1 MKNVAIE
8 SQVRTKAGKGAAR
21 KLRHAGQTPGVLY
34 GPKAETI
41 SLSVNTHE
49 FNKLLNSAGGEPLL
63 FTLNLKSN
71 GDSNSHTA
79 LIKNL
84 QLHPVDDKIRHIDFY
99 EVLMDEEVQVDVPI
113 TAVGKAKGVEADMGV
128 LEIIQRTVK
137 ISCLPLAIPRNI
149 QINVSDLELG
159 DVVHVSDIS
168 APEGVRL
175 MDDPETT
182 LMTIVASRAEEEEEE
197 EEREE
202 EEETEIEVDKE
213 EESE

>member
-8 SQVRTKAGKGAAR
+8 TQVRTKAGKGVAR

-49 FNKLLNSAGGEPLL
+49 FNMLLNSAGGEPLL
-63 FTLNLKSN
+63 FTLNLRSN
-71 GDSNSHTA
+71 GDSSSHTA
-79 LIKNL
+79 LIKDL
-84 QLHPVDDKIRHIDFY
+84 QLHPVDDRIRHVDFY

-113 TAVGKAKGVEADMGV
+113 TAVGKAKGVEVDMGV
-128 LEIIQRTVK
+128 LEIIHRTVR
-137 ISCLPLAIPRNI
+137 ISCLPLAIPRDI
-149 QINVSDLELG
+149 QINVSDLGLG
-159 DVVHVSDIS
+159 EAVHVADIKP
-168 APEGVRL
+168 PEGVRL

-197 EEREE
+197 KEEEIEVEE
-202 EEETEIEVDKE
+202 EEEAE
-213 EESE
+213 

>member
-1 MKNVAIE
+1 MKNVAIDI
-8 SQVRTKAGKGAAR
+8 QARTKAGKGVAR

-41 SLSVNTHE
+41 SFSVNTHE

-79 LIKNL
+79 LIKDL

-99 EVLMDEEVQVDVPI
+99 KVLMDEEVQVDVPI

-159 DVVHVSDIS
+159 DVVHVSDIV

-182 LMTIVASRAEEEEEE
+182 LMTIVASRAEEEEK
-197 EEREE
+197 
-202 EEETEIEVDKE
+202 EEETEIEVE
-213 EESE
+213 EEGEAE

>member
-1 MKNVAIE
+1 MKNVAIDI
-8 SQVRTKAGKGAAR
+8 QARTKAGKGVAR

-99 EVLMDEEVQVDVPI
+99 EVLMDEEVQVEVPI
-113 TAVGKAKGVEADMGV
+113 TAVGKAKGVETDVGV

-159 DVVHVSDIS
+159 DVVHVSDIT

-213 EESE
+213 KESE

>member
-1 MKNVAIE
+1 MKNVAIDI
-8 SQVRTKAGKGAAR
+8 QARTKAGKGVAR

-71 GDSNSHTA
+71 GDSSSHTA
-79 LIKNL
+79 LIKDL
-84 QLHPVDDKIRHIDFY
+84 QMHPVDDKIRHIDFY
-99 EVLMDEEVQVDVPI
+99 EVLMDKEVQVDVPI
-113 TAVGKAKGVEADMGV
+113 TAVGKAKGVETDMGV

-159 DVVHVSDIS
+159 DVVHVSDIA

-197 EEREE
+197 EE
-202 EEETEIEVDKE
+202 EETEIEVEEE

>member
-1 MKNVAIE
+1 MKNVTIDIQA
-8 SQVRTKAGKGAAR
+8 RTKAGKGVAR

-34 GPKAETI
+34 GPKVETI
-41 SLSVNTHE
+41 SFSVNTHE
-49 FNKLLNSAGGEPLL
+49 FNKLLKSAGGEPLL

-71 GDSNSHTA
+71 GDSSNYTA
-79 LIKNL
+79 LIKDL

-99 EVLMDEEVQVDVPI
+99 EVLMDEEVQVEVPI
-113 TAVGKAKGVEADMGV
+113 TAVGKAKGVETDMGV
-128 LEIIQRTVK
+128 LEIIQRTIK

-149 QINVSDLELG
+149 PINVSDLELG
-159 DVVHVSDIS
+159 DVVHVSDIT

-197 EEREE
+197 EEEAEAEVEE
-202 EEETEIEVDKE
+202 EEE
-213 EESE
+213 ESE

>member
-1 MKNVAIE
+1 MKNVAIDIHA
-8 SQVRTKAGKGAAR
+8 RTKAGKGVAR

-63 FTLNLKSN
+63 FTLNLKNN
-71 GDSNSHTA
+71 GDSSSHTA
-79 LIKNL
+79 LIKDL
-84 QLHPVDDKIRHIDFY
+84 QLHPVEDKIRHIDFY
-99 EVLMDEEVQVDVPI
+99 EVLMDEEVQVEVPI
-113 TAVGKAKGVEADMGV
+113 TAAGKAKGVEIDMGV

-149 QINVSDLELG
+149 QINVSDLGLG
-159 DVVHVSDIS
+159 DAVHVSDIT

-175 MDDPETT
+175 LDDPETT
-182 LMTIVASRAEEEEEE
+182 LMTIVASKAEEAEK
-197 EEREE
+197 
-202 EEETEIEVDKE
+202 EEETEIEVEEE

>member
-1 MKNVAIE
+1 M
-8 SQVRTKAGKGAAR
+8 
-21 KLRHAGQTPGVLY
+21 
-34 GPKAETI
+34 
-41 SLSVNTHE
+41 
-49 FNKLLNSAGGEPLL
+49 
-63 FTLNLKSN
+63 
-71 GDSNSHTA
+71 
-79 LIKNL
+79 
-84 QLHPVDDKIRHIDFY
+84 DK
-99 EVLMDEEVQVDVPI
+99 EVQVDVPI
-113 TAVGKAKGVEADMGV
+113 TAVGKAKGVETDMGV

-159 DVVHVSDIS
+159 DVVHVSDIA

-197 EEREE
+197 EE
-202 EEETEIEVDKE
+202 EETEIEVEEE

>member
-1 MKNVAIE
+1 MKNVAIDIHA
-8 SQVRTKAGKGAAR
+8 RTKAGKGVAR

-71 GDSNSHTA
+71 GDSSSHTA
-79 LIKNL
+79 LIKDL

-99 EVLMDEEVQVDVPI
+99 EVLMDEEVQVEVPI
-113 TAVGKAKGVEADMGV
+113 TAVGKAKGVETDVGV

-159 DVVHVSDIS
+159 DVVHVSDIT

-197 EEREE
+197 KEE
-202 EEETEIEVDKE
+202 EEETEIEVEEE

>member
-8 SQVRTKAGKGAAR
+8 TQVRTKAGKGVAR

-49 FNKLLNSAGGEPLL
+49 FNMLLNSAGGEPLL
-63 FTLNLKSN
+63 FTLNLRSN
-71 GDSNSHTA
+71 GDSSSHTA
-79 LIKNL
+79 LIKDL
-84 QLHPVDDKIRHIDFY
+84 QLHPVDDRIRHVDFY

-113 TAVGKAKGVEADMGV
+113 TAVGKAKGVEVDMGV
-128 LEIIQRTVK
+128 LEIIHRTVR
-137 ISCLPLAIPRNI
+137 ISCLPLAIPRDI
-149 QINVSDLELG
+149 QINVSDLGLG
-159 DVVHVSDIS
+159 ETVHVADIKP
-168 APEGVRL
+168 PEGVRL

-197 EEREE
+197 KEEEIEVEE
-202 EEETEIEVDKE
+202 EEEAE
-213 EESE
+213 

>member
-1 MKNVAIE
+1 MKNVAIDI
-8 SQVRTKAGKGAAR
+8 QARTKAGKGVAR

-71 GDSNSHTA
+71 GDSSSHTA
-79 LIKNL
+79 LIKDL

-99 EVLMDEEVQVDVPI
+99 EVLMDEEVQVEVPI

-159 DVVHVSDIS
+159 DVVHVADIT

-182 LMTIVASRAEEEEEE
+182 LMTIVASRAEEEEK
-197 EEREE
+197 EE
-202 EEETEIEVDKE
+202 EEEAEIEVEEE

>member
-1 MKNVAIE
+1 MKNVAIDI
-8 SQVRTKAGKGAAR
+8 QARTKAGKGVAR

-63 FTLNLKSN
+63 FTLNLRNN
-71 GDSNSHTA
+71 GDSSSHTA
-79 LIKNL
+79 LIKDL
-84 QLHPVDDKIRHIDFY
+84 QLHPVEDKIRHIDFY
-99 EVLMDEEVQVDVPI
+99 EVLMDEEVQVEVPI
-113 TAVGKAKGVEADMGV
+113 TAVGKAKGVEIDMGV

-137 ISCLPLAIPRNI
+137 ISCLPLAIPRDI
-149 QINVSDLELG
+149 QINVSDLGLG
-159 DVVHVSDIS
+159 DAVHVSDIT

-175 MDDPETT
+175 IDDPETT
-182 LMTIVASRAEEEEEE
+182 LMTIVASRAEEEEK
-197 EEREE
+197 EE
-202 EEETEIEVDKE
+202 EEETEIEVEEK

>member
-1 MKNVAIE
+1 MKNVAIDIHA
-8 SQVRTKAGKGAAR
+8 RTKAGKGVAR

-63 FTLNLKSN
+63 FTLNLKNN
-71 GDSNSHTA
+71 GDSSSHTA
-79 LIKNL
+79 LIKDL
-84 QLHPVDDKIRHIDFY
+84 QLHPVEDKIRHIDFY
-99 EVLMDEEVQVDVPI
+99 EVLMDEEVQVEVPI
-113 TAVGKAKGVEADMGV
+113 TAVGKAKGVEIDMGV

-149 QINVSDLELG
+149 QINVSDLGLG
-159 DVVHVSDIS
+159 DAVHVSDIT

-175 MDDPETT
+175 LDDPETT
-182 LMTIVASRAEEEEEE
+182 LVTIVASKAEEEEK
-197 EEREE
+197 
-202 EEETEIEVDKE
+202 EEETEIEVEEE

>member
-1 MKNVAIE
+1 MKNVTIDIQA
-8 SQVRTKAGKGAAR
+8 RTEAGKGVAR

-41 SLSVNTHE
+41 SFSVNTHE
-49 FNKLLNSAGGEPLL
+49 FNKLLKSAGGEPLL

-71 GDSNSHTA
+71 GDSSNYTA
-79 LIKNL
+79 LIKDL

-99 EVLMDEEVQVDVPI
+99 EVLMDEEVQVEVPI
-113 TAVGKAKGVEADMGV
+113 TAVGKAKGVETDMGV
-128 LEIIQRTVK
+128 LEIIQRTIK

-149 QINVSDLELG
+149 PINVSDLELG
-159 DVVHVSDIS
+159 DVVHVSDIT

-182 LMTIVASRAEEEEEE
+182 LMTIVASRAEEEEK
-197 EEREE
+197 EE
-202 EEETEIEVDKE
+202 EEEPEIEVEEE

>member
-1 MKNVAIE
+1 MKNVAIDI
-8 SQVRTKAGKGAAR
+8 QARTKAGKGVAR

-49 FNKLLNSAGGEPLL
+49 FYKLLNSAGGEPLL

-71 GDSNSHTA
+71 GDSSSHTA
-79 LIKNL
+79 LIKDL

-99 EVLMDEEVQVDVPI
+99 EVLMDEEVQVEVPI
-113 TAVGKAKGVEADMGV
+113 TPVGKAKGVEADMGV

-159 DVVHVSDIS
+159 DVVHVADIT

-182 LMTIVASRAEEEEEE
+182 LMTVVASRAEEEEKEE
-197 EEREE
+197 EEAEVEVEE
-202 EEETEIEVDKE
+202 EEE
-213 EESE
+213 SE

>member
-1 MKNVAIE
+1 MKNVAIDI
-8 SQVRTKAGKGAAR
+8 QARTKAGKGVAR
-21 KLRHAGQTPGVLY
+21 KLRHTGQTPGVLY

-182 LMTIVASRAEEEEEE
+182 LMTIVASRAEEEEKEE
-197 EEREE
+197 EE
-202 EEETEIEVDKE
+202 EEETEIEVEEE

>member
-1 MKNVAIE
+1 MKNVAIDI
-8 SQVRTKAGKGAAR
+8 QARIKAGKGVAR

-63 FTLNLKSN
+63 FTLNLKNN
-71 GDSNSHTA
+71 GDSSSHTA
-79 LIKNL
+79 LIKDL
-84 QLHPVDDKIRHIDFY
+84 QLHPVEDKIRHIDFY
-99 EVLMDEEVQVDVPI
+99 EVLMDEEVQVEVPI
-113 TAVGKAKGVEADMGV
+113 TAVGKAKGVEIDMGV

-149 QINVSDLELG
+149 QINVSDLGLG
-159 DVVHVSDIS
+159 DAVHVSDIT

-175 MDDPETT
+175 LDDPETT
-182 LMTIVASRAEEEEEE
+182 LMTIVASKAEEAEK
-197 EEREE
+197 
-202 EEETEIEVDKE
+202 EEETEIEVEEE

>member
-1 MKNVAIE
+1 MKNVAIDI
-8 SQVRTKAGKGAAR
+8 QARTKAGKGVAR

-34 GPKAETI
+34 GPRAETI

-71 GDSNSHTA
+71 GDSSSHTA
-79 LIKNL
+79 LIKDL

-99 EVLMDEEVQVDVPI
+99 EVLMDEEVQVEVPI

-149 QINVSDLELG
+149 QIIVSDLELG
-159 DVVHVSDIS
+159 DVVHVSDIT

-197 EEREE
+197 KEE
-202 EEETEIEVDKE
+202 EEETEGEVEEE

>member
-1 MKNVAIE
+1 MKNVAIDIHA
-8 SQVRTKAGKGAAR
+8 RTKAGKGVAR

-63 FTLNLKSN
+63 FTLNLKNN
-71 GDSNSHTA
+71 GDSSSHTA
-79 LIKNL
+79 LIKDL
-84 QLHPVDDKIRHIDFY
+84 QLHPVEDKIRHIDFY
-99 EVLMDEEVQVDVPI
+99 EVLMDEEVQVEVPI
-113 TAVGKAKGVEADMGV
+113 TAVGKAKGVEIDMGV

-149 QINVSDLELG
+149 QINVSDLGLG
-159 DVVHVSDIS
+159 DAVHVSDIT

-175 MDDPETT
+175 LDDPETT
-182 LMTIVASRAEEEEEE
+182 LMTIVASKAEEAEK
-197 EEREE
+197 
-202 EEETEIEVDKE
+202 EEETEIEVEEE

>member
-1 MKNVAIE
+1 MKNVTIDI
-8 SQVRTKAGKGAAR
+8 QTRTKAGKGVAR

-49 FNKLLNSAGGEPLL
+49 FNKLLDSAGGEPLL

-71 GDSNSHTA
+71 GDSSSYTA
-79 LIKNL
+79 LIKDL
-84 QLHPVDDKIRHIDFY
+84 QLHPVEDKIRHIDFY

-128 LEIIQRTVK
+128 LEIIQRTIK
-137 ISCLPLAIPRNI
+137 ISCLPLAIPRDI
-149 QINVSDLELG
+149 QINVSDLGLG
-159 DVVHVSDIS
+159 DVIHISDIV

-175 MDDPETT
+175 LDDLETT
-182 LMTIVASRAEEEEEE
+182 LMTIVASKAEEEEEK
-197 EEREE
+197 E
-202 EEETEIEVDKE
+202 EEETEIEVEEE

>member
-1 MKNVAIE
+1 MKNVAIDI
-8 SQVRTKAGKGAAR
+8 QARTEAGKGVAR

-49 FNKLLNSAGGEPLL
+49 FNKLLSSAGGEPLL
-63 FTLNLKSN
+63 LTLNLKSN
-71 GDSNSHTA
+71 GDSSSHTA

-113 TAVGKAKGVEADMGV
+113 IAVGKAKGVETDMGV

-159 DVVHVSDIS
+159 DVVHVSDIT
-168 APEGVRL
+168 AQEGIRL

-182 LMTIVASRAEEEEEE
+182 LMTIVASRAEEEEK
-197 EEREE
+197 EE
-202 EEETEIEVDKE
+202 EEEGEIEGEVEKE

>member
-1 MKNVAIE
+1 MKNVAIDI
-8 SQVRTKAGKGAAR
+8 QARTKAGKGVAR

-71 GDSNSHTA
+71 GDSSSHTA
-79 LIKNL
+79 LIKDL

-182 LMTIVASRAEEEEEE
+182 LMTIVASRAEEEEKEE
-197 EEREE
+197 EE
-202 EEETEIEVDKE
+202 EEETEIEVEEE
-213 EESE
+213 EESK